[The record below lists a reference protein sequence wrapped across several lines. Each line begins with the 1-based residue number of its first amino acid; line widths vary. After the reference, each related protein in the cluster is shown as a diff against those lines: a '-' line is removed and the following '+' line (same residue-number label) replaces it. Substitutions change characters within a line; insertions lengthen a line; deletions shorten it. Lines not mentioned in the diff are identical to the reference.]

1 MRVLAI
7 DPGPAWS
14 GWATLD
20 VAHSCGVRCT
30 YVASGLAP
38 TGMNPFVMLMREQA
52 VDAVVVEAPAGFAFQ
67 PARVP
72 GLLDTSRAAGGMLW
86 VAEMYGK
93 RVVRCTAQ
101 QTRKVLAGKANAN
114 DAVVRDVVRRNVFGC
129 PAAPSDHVADAIATG
144 VYGAWILVGQVTAPE
159 GRRSAH
165 AGTATK
171 PKRPRARPA

>member
-1 MRVLAI
+1 MKLLAV

-14 GWATLD
+14 GWATLE
-20 VAHSCGVRCT
+20 VTHGRGVRCT

-38 TGMNPFVMLMREQA
+38 TGMNPFVALMREQG
-52 VDAVVVEAPAGFAFQ
+52 VDAVAIEAPAGFAFQ

-86 VAEMYGK
+86 VAELYGK

-101 QTRKVLAGKANAN
+101 QTRKALAGKASAN

-144 VYGAWILVGQVTAPE
+144 VFGAWILAGQVA
-159 GRRSAH
+159 RRPDARASAE
-165 AGTATK
+165 
-171 PKRPRARPA
+171 PKRPRARAT